1 MIAIANQFAASN
13 AHNREFEYLLLG
25 DLRQIL
31 EDPPGPETSLWLLA
45 ILDMILATRPPVPSA
60 TTVPA
65 ASLSAAK
72 RPDRYPARSSETTS
86 VIDKLRRLRDR
97 VAHRS
102 GHTALANEIRAD
114 LREVMRDRVNSAGC
128 LYDN

>member
-1 MIAIANQFAASN
+1 MIAVANQFAASN
-13 AHNREFEYLLLG
+13 SHNREFEYLLFG

-45 ILDMILATRPPVPSA
+45 ILDMILANRAPMASS
-60 TTVPA
+60 TTLPTVSLP
-65 ASLSAAK
+65 ASL
-72 RPDRYPARSSETTS
+72 RPDRYPPRSSETAS
-86 VIDKLRRLRDR
+86 LIDKLRRLRDR

-114 LREVMRDRVNSAGC
+114 LREVIRDRVNSAGC
-128 LYDN
+128 LYDH

>member
-1 MIAIANQFAASN
+1 MIAVANQFAASN
-13 AHNREFEYLLLG
+13 SHNREFEHLLLG

-45 ILDMILATRPPVPSA
+45 VLDMILANRPPIPSA
-60 TTVPA
+60 ATLPA
-65 ASLSAAK
+65 SMRS
-72 RPDRYPARSSETTS
+72 DRYPPRSSETVS

-102 GHTALANEIRAD
+102 GHAALANEIRAD
-114 LREVMRDRVNSAGC
+114 LREVMRDRGNSAGC